1 VSGNWLEWKPVMT
14 VKGSAMKHVLIV
26 DDEPSLLRSIESGF
40 ENQQERFQVLTAAN
54 GREALAVL
62 DSQAIDLVITDL
74 RMPVM
79 DGFELLAEMS
89 SRFSHIPNVVMSA
102 FGTPK
107 IEKQL
112 AGLGTFRFLDKPVDF
127 DTMEQCINCALD
139 AIDDEAGSLSGIS
152 LANFLQLIEVEGKT
166 CTLFVFSN
174 THHRGV
180 LHFQSGRLI
189 NASSGGLT
197 GNQAVIEMVTWENV
211 KLSLHELTLEP
222 DESAINITSDLMFLL
237 MEGARLKDETEAELD
252 VLIEQ
257 GLDLKLVESESV
269 ADFHLNPEGGNMA
282 GLKEILKEMASEM
295 DGVLAIQV
303 TGMDGIAI
311 AVHNP
316 AGADVDA
323 FSAKFAMVMK
333 LIEKSVGDLKNL
345 GDFEENLVQT
355 QNAWVLTRFVGAGY
369 YMGIVVSRE
378 GTLGNVR
385 LVAGKY
391 QEKLRK
397 SL

>member
-1 VSGNWLEWKPVMT
+1 
-14 VKGSAMKHVLIV
+14 MKYVLIV

-40 ENQQERFQVLTAAN
+40 ENQQNRFQVLTAAN
-54 GREALAVL
+54 GKEALEVL
-62 DSQAIDLVITDL
+62 ERQSIDLVITDL
-74 RMPVM
+74 RMSVM

-89 SRFSHIPNVVMSA
+89 SRFPTIPNVVMSA

-112 AGLGTFRFLDKPVDF
+112 ASQGTFRFLDKPVDF
-127 DTMEQCINCALD
+127 DTLDQCINDVLD
-139 AIDDEAGSLSGIS
+139 TIDAKAGSLSGIS
-152 LANFLQLIEVEGKT
+152 LDSFLQLVEVEQKT
-166 CTLFVFSN
+166 CTLFVFGNS
-174 THHRGV
+174 HHKGV
-180 LHFQSGRLI
+180 LHFQSGNLL
-189 NASSGGLT
+189 NATCGELSGSA
-197 GNQAVIEMVTWENV
+197 AVIEMVTWDNV
-211 KLSLHELTLEP
+211 KIAIHELTIEP
-222 DESAINITSDLMFLL
+222 TENNINVTNDLMFLL
-237 MEGARLKDETEAELD
+237 MEGARLKDEAEADHSFLD
-252 VLIEQ
+252 EEKFD
-257 GLDLKLVESESV
+257 LDTMKPGVDPGFDLY
-269 ADFHLNPEGGNMA
+269 PEGGSMA

-303 TGMDGIAI
+303 TGTDGISI

-323 FSAKFAMVMK
+323 FAAKFAMVMK
-333 LIEKSVGDLKNL
+333 LIEKSINDLKNL

-355 QNAWVLTRFVGAGY
+355 QNSWVLTRFVGAGY

-391 QEKLRK
+391 QDRLRK